1 MTPRTKPT
9 FKQAQ
14 FAREY
19 VKRGGKG
26 TEAAMTVYDTTSR
39 GAAKSIGYQ
48 NLQKPVVQQEI
59 KRILTKAGLSPEN
72 ATDFLKKAIESGLGE
87 KATNSDALRGIDM
100 VLKLHNAYPANKT
113 VKLSYSKQEQV
124 MSKDFQKL
132 QDDLQQL
139 NEATQRLLSST
150 K

>member
-19 VKRGGKG
+19 VKKAGKG
-26 TEAAMTVYDTTSR
+26 VDAAIAVYDTTSR
-39 GAAKSIGYQ
+39 TVAKSISHD

-59 KRILTKAGLSPEN
+59 KKILTQAGLTTDHV
-72 ATDFLKKAIESGLGE
+72 ADFLKKAIESGLGE
-87 KATNSDALRGIDM
+87 KATNSDSLRGIDM
-100 VLKLHNAYPANKT
+100 VLKLYNAYPANKT
-113 VKLSYSKQEQV
+113 LKLSYSKQEQV